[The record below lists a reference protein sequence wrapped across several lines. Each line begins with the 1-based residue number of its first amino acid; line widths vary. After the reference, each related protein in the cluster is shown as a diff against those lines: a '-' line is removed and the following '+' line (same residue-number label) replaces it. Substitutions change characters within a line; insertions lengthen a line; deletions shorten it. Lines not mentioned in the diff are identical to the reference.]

1 MHDDWKSFSQSPTQK
16 FHKNSITFEKPWSL
30 SKIPKVRL
38 ENMKCMIEWLK
49 KIIPEEDDDLEA
61 ENLLGMK

>member
-1 MHDDWKSFSQSPTQK
+1 MHDDWKSFTQSPTQK
-16 FHKNSITFEKPWSL
+16 FHKNSITFEKPWIL
-30 SKIPKVRL
+30 SKIPNVRL